1 MKMASLCAASA
12 RPSQLIQRFHR
23 PTARA
28 EIPSITTVLK
38 LTQPPFNSRC
48 LFSTSIRFQNAITL
62 QVKRRLFAAFASK
75 SNPSSGDSIQ
85 DKSDGNKSNAAQGPP
100 FLTILAGFLVLFIIF
115 WVFGSIIMWLFGL
128 IVKAPPSS

>member
-38 LTQPPFNSRC
+38 LTQPPFNS
-48 LFSTSIRFQNAITL
+48 RFQNAITL